1 MKRTTSQNAVVS
13 TAIKKSSHA
22 NAPDLTASQCRQRST
37 ASTAAG
43 LVISADKANVRR
55 RLFNGKCMDCVV
67 IGMAMASS
75 LLAQS
80 HASTVVAIA
89 LNALAIVWLLVRW
102 RQCSFGNKNSL

>member
-1 MKRTTSQNAVVS
+1 MLQTANTT
-13 TAIKKSSHA
+13 TATSFQALVAA
-22 NAPDLTASQCRQRST
+22 N
-37 ASTAAG
+37 
-43 LVISADKANVRR
+43 KANVRR